1 MYKRLAKAY
10 SYDGTRKLT
19 DIKGIVIHWTSGSF
33 DTAKNNVDF
42 FATSN
47 TRYAGAHY
55 FTDKKGYAGRSLPLK
70 YIANAVG
77 GGVMGDGGKKYYNI
91 LNNTNTVSIELCSS
105 TYEEPYNRKQ
115 IKRTKK
121 LIKYIR
127 SKCPNIR
134 YIARHYD
141 INGKCCPATLITPAR
156 WKQFVN
162 DVGCTDLKY
171 TL

>member
-1 MYKRLAKAY
+1 
-10 SYDGTRKLT
+10 
-19 DIKGIVIHWTSGSF
+19 
-33 DTAKNNVDF
+33 
-42 FATSN
+42 
-47 TRYAGAHY
+47 
-55 FTDKKGYAGRSLPLK
+55 
-70 YIANAVG
+70 
-77 GGVMGDGGKKYYNI
+77 MGDGGKKYYNI

-127 SKCPNIR
+127 RKCPNIK

-156 WKQFVN
+156 WKQFVK